1 MLQRHLDNRSIPVWS
16 KVIPQSRGSHQ
27 QPAALSTFSRR
38 RVVPLSGELVCSF
51 KSVQCSTSFSKIGH
65 LISLVAFQLQHLL
78 FNCTSC
84 TSSGSRFLQD
94 GYKGAGHDHIS
105 LKMIELFW
113 LRSHLAVL
121 VGLRTMKTNTNQN
134 RNKYKYRYLA
144 SQCCCGW
151 DLTQWSAPGT
161 IPVQLAPLSTCLTH
175 STLLEARISR
185 IGKFQIYK
193 STIFFEI
200 HRVQWLIIMSRDQIL
215 LYNLEMG
222 ISIAFVTSVI
232 SYDMKFGQT
241 PGWCWQLNK
250 VRQDTGVHQRPAGN
264 WGSCSCWESESDSEK
279 EEEDGVEMDALAKFG
294 ITVMESKTPELLLAP
309 SWTM

>member
-1 MLQRHLDNRSIPVWS
+1 MLQRHLDNRSTPVWS

-65 LISLVAFQLQHLL
+65 LISLVAFQLQRLH

-134 RNKYKYRYLA
+134 RNKY
-144 SQCCCGW
+144 
-151 DLTQWSAPGT
+151 
-161 IPVQLAPLSTCLTH
+161 
-175 STLLEARISR
+175 
-185 IGKFQIYK
+185 IYK
-193 STIFFEI
+193 QIQIQIQIFSRPVLLWLRSHSVVGPRDNPGPVSAALDLPDPLYITWGKNFQNWEI
-200 HRVQWLIIMSRDQIL
+200 PDL
-215 LYNLEMG
+215 
-222 ISIAFVTSVI
+222 
-232 SYDMKFGQT
+232 
-241 PGWCWQLNK
+241 
-250 VRQDTGVHQRPAGN
+250 
-264 WGSCSCWESESDSEK
+264 
-279 EEEDGVEMDALAKFG
+279 
-294 ITVMESKTPELLLAP
+294 
-309 SWTM
+309 